1 MPVLRF
7 NAERLARLIGLED
20 TRSLEDVAFR
30 LKGELEWGEDGAVYI
45 ELNPD
50 RPDMYVGEG
59 FARAARGL
67 LGLELGYRR
76 PETVE
81 SGVRVEAESVPSRP
95 YVAAAVVYN
104 VNVDEEYMEELIQF
118 QEKLHD
124 TIGRRRRKAAIGL
137 HDLSKLPSKEIVYR
151 MVRVDEWVMTPLHA
165 GSTMKVSEVLSG
177 TEQGQ
182 RYGSIALTGTMHPAL
197 IAGDEIIAIPPVINS
212 DITRVEPGTR
222 DLFIDVT
229 GTDPAT
235 VLATLEVLVSGL
247 SERPGAIVGLV
258 DVKAPGIEGPTPRM
272 MAKTVELSASW
283 ASRKLGV
290 EVGSGELARLLLRA
304 RHNAVPS
311 DDGDTIKVSVPP
323 YRVDV
328 LGPIDL
334 VEDAAMMIGYD
345 SIEPRLPQLRTRGVL
360 EGITLLAREFKR
372 LAVGLGFT
380 QSMQLVLTS
389 PRLVEAAGLGS
400 LSVEVANPVQAE
412 YSVLRPSLVV
422 SLLHFLSENQH
433 SEKPVRVFEVGEVV
447 WREGLEIVEE
457 QRAGLAVLDESV
469 SFEDVQAPLYSIL
482 RILGLKFRARR
493 AALPWAIP
501 GRAAVLVDEGGEEL
515 GWLGEVHPEVL
526 ERLGLEYPVALAEV
540 SLSRAAG
547 GQGRFRIQGRVT
559 QSP

>member
-7 NAERLARLIGLED
+7 NAVRLARLIGLD
-20 TRSLEDVAFR
+20 DIRSLEDVAFR
-30 LKGELEWGEDGAVYI
+30 LKGEVEWGEDGTVYI

-81 SGVRVEAESVPSRP
+81 SGVKVEAEPVPSRP

-104 VNVDEEYMEELIQF
+104 VNVDEEYMDELIQF

-235 VLATLEVLVSGL
+235 VLATLEVLVAGL
-247 SERPGAIVGLV
+247 SERPGAVVGLV
-258 DVKAPGIEGPTPRM
+258 DVRAPGTGGLTPHMR
-272 MAKTVELSASW
+272 AKTIELSASW

-290 EVGSGELARLLLRA
+290 EVGPGELARLLLRA
-304 RHNAVPS
+304 RHNAVPG
-311 DDGDTIKVSVPP
+311 DDGDIVKVSVPP

-334 VEDAAMMIGYD
+334 VEDAAIMVGYD

-389 PRLVEAAGLGS
+389 PRLVEATGLRG
-400 LSVEVANPVQAE
+400 LSVEVANPVQVE

-422 SLLHFLSENQH
+422 SLLHFLTENQH

-482 RILGLKFRARR
+482 RILGLKFQARR
-493 AALPWAIP
+493 AVLPWAIP
-501 GRAAVLVDEGGEEL
+501 GRAAVLVGEGGEEL

-526 ERLGLEYPVALAEV
+526 EQLGLEYPVALAEV

-547 GQGRFRIQGRVT
+547 GQGRFRIRGPAT